1 MTSSHRLA
9 LSAGIAA
16 LALGFGAAAAH
27 AQFKLGSQRAGTSS
41 GSFLKIGIGA
51 RASALGESFVA
62 VANDPTAIYW
72 NPAGLASLQRQE
84 VALSHVEWPGDV
96 NYEHIAYVVPSRRF
110 GGSFAFQLGV
120 LSTEMDET
128 TEYSPFG
135 TGRTFFY
142 SDMVAGAAYAR
153 RWTDKLLVGVGVKFV
168 REDLGSDVGGPT
180 TSATL
185 VDVGSIYY
193 LGYGSVRVATSLT
206 NFGAEM
212 TPSGTFV
219 SPLTGEERG
228 YDGFDPPIQF
238 RYGIAFEPIENEQQ
252 RLTTALEI
260 AQPADN
266 AQRIKLGLEW
276 SYRHTFALRTGYD
289 FNSDAMKFAAGAGFN
304 AKLNNTQATIDYAY
318 TDGGPLGAVNRL
330 SLGMRF

>member
-1 MTSSHRLA
+1 MTSSPLRTGAA
-9 LSAGIAA
+9 LAA
-16 LALGFGAAAAH
+16 LALLLGAGGAE

-41 GSFLKIGIGA
+41 GAFLKIGVGA
-51 RASALGESFVA
+51 RATALGESFVA

-84 VALSHVEWPGDV
+84 VALSHVAWPGDI
-96 NYEHIAYVVPSRRF
+96 NYEHVAYVVPSRRF

-128 TEYSPFG
+128 TELAPFG

-142 SDMVAGAAYAR
+142 TDVVAGAAYAR
-153 RWTDKLLVGVGVKFV
+153 RWTDKLLVGAGLKFV

-180 TSATL
+180 TSAAL
-185 VDVGSIYY
+185 VDIGSIYY

-206 NFGAEM
+206 NFGAEL
-212 TPSGTFV
+212 TPSGTFE
-219 SPLTGEERG
+219 SPRTGEVRD

-238 RYGIAFEPIENEQQ
+238 RYGIAFEPVENAQQ
-252 RLTTALEI
+252 RLTTSLEI

-276 SYRHTFALRTGYD
+276 SYRRAFALRTGYD
-289 FNSDAMKFAAGAGFN
+289 FNADALKFAAGAGFN
-304 AKLNNTQATIDYAY
+304 AVVNNTQTTIDYAF
-318 TDGGPLGAVNRL
+318 TDGGPLGAINRL
-330 SLGMRF
+330 SLGLRF